1 MKKLWHVI
9 KNLKHIQ
16 GLYLRPN
23 LFSVALVKTVFS
35 ETVPL
40 NILFYMGYQAVRQI
54 YALDYYKKR
63 WNFWKKN

>member
-1 MKKLWHVI
+1 MI

-63 WNFWKKN
+63 